1 MELLKSSLDNFF
13 HHCRFEKKLSSKT
26 LSAYLIDLR
35 QFEEFT
41 KSYSNSFLEKIDK
54 IILKQ
59 FIQNLHK
66 KFKVRTVK
74 RKLAC
79 VKAFFNYIEYDNDNF
94 INPFRKIKVKMKE
107 PFELPTVMNLTE
119 ILQTFKN
126 LYFIKNSIK
135 NKSSF
140 FYKSTVRDISIVEL
154 FFATG
159 LRVSELTNLKKDNV
173 NLLEGYVVVTGK
185 GNKQRMLQICNNDV
199 IQILQEYKNL
209 FMNHINDNE
218 YFFINRLNKKISDQS
233 IRNTIKKIA
242 IRTNLT
248 KHITP
253 HTYRHTFA
261 TMLLEEGVD
270 IKYIQKLLGHSS
282 ILTTQIYTHVTSI
295 KQKQILLE
303 KHPRNRL
310 ELAV

>member
-1 MELLKSSLDNFF
+1 MELLKISLENFF
-13 HHCRFEKKLSSKT
+13 HHCCYEKKLSAKT
-26 LSAYLIDLR
+26 LNAYRIDLR

-41 KSYSNSFLEKIDK
+41 NEYSNSCLENIDK
-54 IILKQ
+54 IILKL

-66 KFKVRTVK
+66 TFKVRTVK

-79 VKAFFNYIEYDNDNF
+79 VKAFFNYLEYDNDNF
-94 INPFRKIKVKMKE
+94 INPFRKIKIKMKE

-119 ILQTFKN
+119 VLQTFTKLYLLKN
-126 LYFIKNSIK
+126 NIENKN
-135 NKSSF
+135 SF

-159 LRVSELTNLKKDNV
+159 LRVSELSNLKKDNV

-185 GNKQRMLQICNNDV
+185 GNKQRMLQICNKDV
-199 IQILQEYKNL
+199 IQILQEYKSL
-209 FMNHINDNE
+209 FINQINDSE
-218 YFFINRLNKKISDQS
+218 YFFINRLNKRISEQS

-242 IRTNLT
+242 LRTNLT

-310 ELAV
+310 QLAV